1 MLFRESVKRYA
12 WITAPIASRSGI
24 SQTPLENNPVDQ
36 VELYNWIVRQFLEV
50 PPRLEIN
57 RFSAQLRGYMMI
69 VALFSYSLALL
80 GFITVAAAGLVLYG
94 VSRDHYLVASAGII
108 VFAVG
113 ALGWATLFLWVL
125 ILLVRDLYLFCRH
138 STKQLKILPNS
149 KPTVEDGYSRP

>member
-80 GFITVAAAGLVLYG
+80 ALSLWLQPAW
-94 VSRDHYLVASAGII
+94 SSM
-108 VFAVG
+108 VFPE
-113 ALGWATLFLWVL
+113 TT
-125 ILLVRDLYLFCRH
+125 I
-138 STKQLKILPNS
+138 
-149 KPTVEDGYSRP
+149 